1 MESNS
6 LTSTAMSVTI
16 SLRLW
21 VTGESFSTSGAWIQW
36 ASPDYYSLTDQIS
49 PGNCKSCQTQKM
61 YCKGGSDVGP
71 KPGYWRSS
79 LSSDNFIS
87 WLYSGAWLGYVSPSN
102 NKLGEWF
109 TGYQGVLW
117 ADWQPGF
124 SRISDYKCG
133 AWPNAVWNI
142 IRLLLIC
149 LAVIIVFVIT
159 IRSTL
164 AGALQRKNIQSVYI
178 KILMNHLQLLT
189 LTSSFNLKWSS
200 NVNDLLRFF
209 KPATEVSTQI
219 ISFDWFLDQR
229 QNGDSN
235 IIRLYYQKMIMYAAL
250 PLIMIVSSILFWTIF
265 YWWTRKTE
273 ARNKNG
279 RIVASLI
286 ILFFMIHPSIVQYMF
301 SNFK

>member
-1 MESNS
+1 
-6 LTSTAMSVTI
+6 MSVTI
-16 SLRLW
+16 ALRLW
-21 VTGESFSTSGAWIQW
+21 TTGESFSTSGAWVQW
-36 ASPDYYSLTDQIS
+36 KSPDYYSLSNQTS
-49 PGNCKSCQTQKM
+49 PGSWKSCQTQKM

-109 TGYQGVLW
+109 TGYQGILW

-124 SRISDYKCG
+124 SRTNDYSCG
-133 AWPNAVWNI
+133 AWPNVAWNI
-142 IRLLLIC
+142 IRLLLLLSAFVLVI
-149 LAVIIVFVIT
+149 VII

-164 AGALQRKNIQSVYI
+164 TSALKRKNIQSVYI
-178 KILMNHLQLLT
+178 KILMSHLQLLT
-189 LTSSFNLKWSS
+189 LTASFNLKWPSS
-200 NVNDLLRFF
+200 VDNLLNSP
-209 KPATEVSTQI
+209 KPATGISTQI

-229 QNGDSN
+229 KNGGLN

-250 PLIMIVSSILFWTIF
+250 PLIMAVVSTLFWTIF
-265 YWWTRKTE
+265 YCWARRTE
-273 ARNKNG
+273 ANNKNG

-286 ILFFMIHPSIVQYMF
+286 ILFFLVHPSIVQYMF

>member
-1 MESNS
+1 
-6 LTSTAMSVTI
+6 
-16 SLRLW
+16 
-21 VTGESFSTSGAWIQW
+21 
-36 ASPDYYSLTDQIS
+36 
-49 PGNCKSCQTQKM
+49 
-61 YCKGGSDVGP
+61 
-71 KPGYWRSS
+71 
-79 LSSDNFIS
+79 
-87 WLYSGAWLGYVSPSN
+87 
-102 NKLGEWF
+102 
-109 TGYQGVLW
+109 
-117 ADWQPGF
+117 
-124 SRISDYKCG
+124 
-133 AWPNAVWNI
+133 
-142 IRLLLIC
+142 
-149 LAVIIVFVIT
+149 
-159 IRSTL
+159 
-164 AGALQRKNIQSVYI
+164 
-178 KILMNHLQLLT
+178 MNHLQLLT

>member
-1 MESNS
+1 
-6 LTSTAMSVTI
+6 MSVTI
-16 SLRLW
+16 ALRLW
-21 VTGESFSTSGAWIQW
+21 VTGESFSTSGAWVQW
-36 ASPDYYSLTDQIS
+36 ASPDYYSLTDQTS

-117 ADWQPGF
+117 ADWQSGF
-124 SRISDYKCG
+124 SRTSDYTCG
-133 AWPNAVWNI
+133 ACPNAAWNI
-142 IRLLLIC
+142 IRLILVFS
-149 LAVIIVFVIT
+149 AVIIVIVII

-178 KILMNHLQLLT
+178 KLLMNHLQLLT
-189 LTSSFNLKWSS
+189 LTASFKLKWPS
-200 NVNDLLRFF
+200 NVDDLLSSS
-209 KPATEVSTQI
+209 KPAAEVSTQI

-229 QNGDSN
+229 QNGGSN

-250 PLIMIVSSILFWTIF
+250 PLIMGAVCTLFWTIF
-265 YWWTRKTE
+265 YWWAKRTE
-273 ARNKNG
+273 ANNKNG

-286 ILFFMIHPSIVQYMF
+286 ILFFLVHPSIVQYMF